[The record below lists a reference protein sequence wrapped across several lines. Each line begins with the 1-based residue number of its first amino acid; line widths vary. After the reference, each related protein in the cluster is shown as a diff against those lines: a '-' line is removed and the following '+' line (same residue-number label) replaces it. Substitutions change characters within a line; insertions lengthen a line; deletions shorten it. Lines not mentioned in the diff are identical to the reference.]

1 MRAGSVTPAA
11 ARGSG
16 ASALTEVQ
24 VPRVAGE
31 AQNWHLP
38 LQAVSQ
44 QTPSTQKP
52 LAH

>member
-16 ASALTEVQ
+16 ASALTGVQ